1 MHVIIVFIIRNSINF
16 FNDEL
21 YVYFLNK
28 YLEIL
33 VNFIIFIIKEYKIK
47 AENMVIKIRPN
58 IF

>member
-1 MHVIIVFIIRNSINF
+1 MHEIIVFSIRNSINF

-28 YLEIL
+28 FLEIL
-33 VNFIIFIIKEYKIK
+33 VNFVIFIIKEFKIK
-47 AENMVIKIRPN
+47 SENMVIKIRTN